1 MKKYFGHDSSSKRL
15 SFNLPWFKAIATL
28 KDYLHPAGQP
38 EHDPVLAVH
47 RHGVYQPGPQ
57 ALVELGAM
65 FLQLPKEFFLFTEYM
80 CILLVII
87 FFSYDNVY
95 VICIFIFFPSV
106 LSFTHP

>member
-1 MKKYFGHDSSSKRL
+1 
-15 SFNLPWFKAIATL
+15 
-28 KDYLHPAGQP
+28 
-38 EHDPVLAVH
+38 
-47 RHGVYQPGPQ
+47 
-57 ALVELGAM
+57 M

-95 VICIFIFFPSV
+95 VICIFIFSPSV